1 MCCEGLLGT
10 SVFRR
15 SFNSHLRESFY
26 HVLSLGTLLSLGLR
40 SLSPGTVDQFY
51 TLGRILEDPVIPC
64 YSCSLS
70 WAKINYFSILWV
82 VFLLCSDYPV
92 PPCVSL
98 RESVHVYRE
107 HCKMAREFHQVKH
120 DIAML
125 EDRKRKL
132 LAELVEDDKVAMEIA
147 RLEEEFHLLTEE
159 NRNLA
164 SVHTERAQQ
173 LESLWQ
179 TTKPEDS

>member
-1 MCCEGLLGT
+1 MLDPKLETDGRTEARALRVGISYSPQDPAQKIIKAREDG
-10 SVFRR
+10 SVTTDEERR
-15 SFNSHLRESFY
+15 DGPRAS
-26 HVLSLGTLLSLGLR
+26 
-40 SLSPGTVDQFY
+40 
-51 TLGRILEDPVIPC
+51 
-64 YSCSLS
+64 
-70 WAKINYFSILWV
+70 
-82 VFLLCSDYPV
+82 
-92 PPCVSL
+92 
-98 RESVHVYRE
+98 RE

-147 RLEEEFHLLTEE
+147 RLEEEFNLLTEE